1 MLIKFP
7 NWTFMVKTAGVSTIL
22 ATNVLIIG
30 SQKPLPH
37 ATGITWVRTTP
48 LTVCYLI
55 LWSKLNQTAH
65 QINNARR
72 RSTQKK
78 CLLCLSKFAVLPE
91 FDDTLTAV
99 NKLSSARDCSQN
111 SMLINPRSTA
121 SESTAA
127 SKGVRCQQTGE
138 WNIPSNVPT
147 VLHSTL
153 DLTVRQ
159 LNEQHFV
166 ILAVQAVL
174 QCSRQ
179 EFQLVKQN
187 LLLTKLFQWERWD
200 KTILK
205 WRLTLAYHDRDNV
218 RNFCRKLR

>member
-37 ATGITWVRTTP
+37 VTGITWVRTTP

-78 CLLCLSKFAVLPE
+78 CLLCLSKFAVLPA

-99 NKLSSARDCSQN
+99 NVKCKRLFTKLNAYQPKINSIRIKINSCFKRSSQSADRWMKYSLWRAKGLAFHPGPHNEAAEWTTPCNSRCASSTLMFQARV
-111 SMLINPRSTA
+111 PA
-121 SESTAA
+121 GKAE
-127 SKGVRCQQTGE
+127 
-138 WNIPSNVPT
+138 PT
-147 VLHSTL
+147 VDKVVPVGTL
-153 DLTVRQ
+153 R
-159 LNEQHFV
+159 
-166 ILAVQAVL
+166 
-174 QCSRQ
+174 
-179 EFQLVKQN
+179 
-187 LLLTKLFQWERWD
+187 
-200 KTILK
+200 
-205 WRLTLAYHDRDNV
+205 
-218 RNFCRKLR
+218 